1 MPAADSKTVAV
12 QVVLRVTMTYE
23 LAALTML
30 NSSSNHNSSSS
41 STSSR
46 VRCSSDGSSLC
57 CCSALPLLV
66 LVELTSSV
74 DKQYS
79 RTRTEAMISYE
90 VLTYEVHA
98 LSLTHV
104 ECQIKVESNAAV
116 L

>member
-12 QVVLRVTMTYE
+12 QVVLRMTMTYK

-30 NSSSNHNSSSS
+30 NSSSNHNSTS

-46 VRCSSDGSSLC
+46 VSSNSDSSSLY
-57 CCSALPLLV
+57 CCSALPLLL
-66 LVELTSSV
+66 LVELPSLV

-104 ECQIKVESNAAV
+104 ECQINIESNAAV